1 MKIQALVIAVAL
13 AAGSGF
19 AAAHNTKA
27 KAGDA
32 QVTTT
37 KKTTVNKMSKK
48 MSTSNRKHAAQH
60 RDMRRGMEQGDMRR
74 GMEHG
79 DMRRSMEHRD
89 MHRGTGMMGG
99 SAAPETDLNDRDRQA
114 RMEEALANFR
124 RRQS

>member
-32 QVTTT
+32 QVTTS

-60 RDMRRGMEQGDMRR
+60 RDMHRGMEQGAMRR
-74 GMEHG
+74 GMEHGGMEHG
-79 DMRRSMEHRD
+79 DMRRGM
-89 MHRGTGMMGG
+89 GMMGG